1 MMLRPSHHVI
11 VGLEIGTSKIC
22 AVVGRL
28 QAEGVLNIAGVGQ
41 CRSRGVRKGEI
52 VDFKATTEDIRRAL
66 AEAEEMAN
74 LEIKSVFL
82 GVTGAHVAGFNNRGR
97 HHLPHG
103 EREIAEADV
112 QEVVRNARTLNLPAG
127 RDVLHLI
134 RQHFIVDGRSG
145 VTRPVEME
153 GEQLELDVHVVHGMT
168 SRLQLPIKAARSLQI
183 DVEEVVF
190 NGIASSLAV
199 LGNQEKDLG
208 ALVIDLGA
216 GVTEYAVYSERVVKH
231 TGVIAVGGDHVTNDL
246 AYGLK
251 VPMSR
256 AEALKIEHGS
266 AVMAPDVRGRTIRL
280 PSETGLPDRTVN
292 LEHLHRIMSLR
303 LEETFQIIADDLEST
318 GLLDY
323 LRAGVV
329 LCGGGSR
336 IPGIHRLAER
346 VFGLPSTTGRTRAI
360 SGLVATLD
368 QPEFATGIG
377 LVRFGSFHLGRTRR
391 HTGLA
396 SRIARTLGGIFQNS

>member
-1 MMLRPSHHVI
+1 MFSRSHHVI
-11 VGLEIGTSKIC
+11 VGLEIGTSKVC

-28 QAEGVLNIAGVGQ
+28 SAEGVLNVVGVGQ
-41 CRSRGVRKGEI
+41 HRSRGVRKGEI
-52 VDFKATTEDIRRAL
+52 VDLETASEDIRKAL
-66 AEAEEMAN
+66 VEAENMAN
-74 LEIKSVFL
+74 LEVRSVFL
-82 GVTGAHVAGFNNRGR
+82 GVTGAHICGFNNRGR
-97 HHLPHG
+97 VHLPHG
-103 EREIAEADV
+103 EREITESDV

-145 VTRPVEME
+145 VTKPVEME

-199 LGNQEKDLG
+199 LSNQEKDLG

-266 AVMAPDVRGRTIRL
+266 ALMAPEVRGRTLRL

-303 LEETFQIIADDLEST
+303 LEETFQIIAEDLERT

-336 IPGIHRLAER
+336 VPGIHRLAER
-346 VFGLPSTTGRTRAI
+346 VFGLPASTGRTRAI

-391 HTGLA
+391 NTGLA
-396 SRIARTLGGIFQNS
+396 SRIARTLGGIFQTS